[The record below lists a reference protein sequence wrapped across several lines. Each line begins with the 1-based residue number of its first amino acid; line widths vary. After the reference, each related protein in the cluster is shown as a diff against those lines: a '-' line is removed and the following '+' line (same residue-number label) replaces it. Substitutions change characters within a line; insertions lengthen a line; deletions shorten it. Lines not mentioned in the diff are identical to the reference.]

1 MFSFVIYELKVAVIM
16 TVFYLFYR
24 VMLSRETLHRLN
36 RAVLMATVL
45 VSFVLP
51 FCVITIHRTVE
62 VSDTLET
69 INNQPITDT
78 FLWPSVNADAMMIR
92 PGSCWWKVILITIY
106 LVGVAWILTKTIRE
120 LVSVRRV
127 IRQGEQHL
135 QEDGSV
141 VVILDKEVSPF
152 SWMKWI
158 VLSRKDY
165 ESGNRHILMHEK
177 AHIKLGHAWDV
188 LIIDLLSSMQWFN
201 PAMWYLRSD
210 LRAIFEYE
218 ADDAV
223 LRQGANIK
231 EYQYSLIRKAVS
243 ASGYSITNS
252 FNHSIL
258 KNRIT
263 MMSKSKSAVSRGL
276 RAFYILPL
284 LAAVLACNAKTKTEY
299 KVNEN
304 QEISTSSDVD
314 VSQAVISIR
323 KDSSGDA
330 FLYVNDK
337 RVSLDE
343 IGAEVKVVLDG
354 VEFPMVTIQSE
365 PDINMGCI
373 ADIKNELRK
382 VNVLKICY
390 DIPGNSSVTRRLPP
404 TPEYASENGVKVI
417 SSPNNNSAN
426 IHRVFLNSLG
436 RIMIDSEIV
445 EVSALESRLKKIVEE
460 QGVVG
465 NSNKLLVFLLTHDRA
480 TPAGKYVAVHDIFSK
495 VYQDVRADYAVKKY
509 GKSIGSLPEEQY
521 QAILKDIP
529 LSVMEVE

>member
-1 MFSFVIYELKVAVIM
+1 MFYDDRLCACVGVES
-16 TVFYLFYR
+16 VFYLFYR

-78 FLWPSVNADAMMIR
+78 FLWPSVNTDAMMIR
-92 PGSCWWKVILITIY
+92 PGACWWKVILITIY
-106 LVGVAWILTKTIRE
+106 LVGVAWILTKTICE

-177 AHIKLGHAWDV
+177 AHIRLGHAWDV

-284 LAAVLACNAKTKTEY
+284 LAAALACNAKTVTDFKVGENPQNTDEIGPKEVVLQLTTNEKHVEY
-299 KVNEN
+299 RVGGEKVEFNEIGSKIVEAGGAEVFSYVKIVCDPN
-304 QEISTSSDVD
+304 LNFSYFRDARKELVNAGVTKVLYSNPSTSGIQRRLATSD
-314 VSQAVISIR
+314 SGKIIYNETSL
-323 KDSSGDA
+323 DSSGSI
-330 FLYVNDK
+330 L
-337 RVSLDE
+337 
-343 IGAEVKVVLDG
+343 I
-354 VEFPMVTIQSE
+354 
-365 PDINMGCI
+365 
-373 ADIKNELRK
+373 
-382 VNVLKICY
+382 
-390 DIPGNSSVTRRLPP
+390 
-404 TPEYASENGVKVI
+404 
-417 SSPNNNSAN
+417 
-426 IHRVFLNSLG
+426 
-436 RIMIDSEIV
+436 RI
-445 EVSALESRLKKIVEE
+445 
-460 QGVVG
+460 
-465 NSNKLLVFLLTHDRA
+465 NSNDRILYIRSHTDEVFPIDQKDMFSTA
-480 TPAGKYVAVHDIFSK
+480 KTDIETINDVSFSITT
-495 VYQDVRADYAVKKY
+495 DN
-509 GKSIGSLPEEQY
+509 S
-521 QAILKDIP
+521 P
-529 LSVMEVE
+529 L